1 MTQRVSRRGFV
12 FVIALSLLV
21 PSLSLTARAQATP
34 IPAGATVVASDI
46 ANPRGVTW
54 DASGTM
60 YLAVSGQGGDTPG
73 PEGSPFFG
81 GMTGSVVTVKD
92 GVVTPLVETMPST
105 IWKDMDLVWGVMD
118 VAILGD
124 HLYALDGGGGAL
136 HGNPDVASGVYQV
149 NADGTTNLVA
159 DLGTWVDA
167 NPVAH
172 TPPEGAQT
180 HGSFF
185 AMVPVGDALWVT
197 DAVNGQILQ
206 VTPDGAISRI
216 ADLSEGHPV
225 PAGLAADPN
234 GGVYVGFLTA
244 APFSAGTAKVSHVA
258 PDGTVEDV
266 WTGLTTVTAVE
277 IGPDGSLYAAEMS
290 SDVTAA
296 EPFLTP
302 NSGQI
307 VRQTG
312 PDTHEVV
319 VDGLAMPVS
328 ARFGRDG
335 MFYVSGPAIGSDAG
349 TGEVLRIDLSEAAA
363 VATPGMATP
372 VT

>member
-1 MTQRVSRRGFV
+1 MTRRTSRRSFV
-12 FVIALSLLV
+12 LLIALSLLV

-34 IPAGATVVASDI
+34 LPTGATVVASDI
-46 ANPRGVTW
+46 ANPRGMTW

-60 YLAVSGQGGDTPG
+60 YLAVAGRGGDTPG

-81 GMTGSVVTVKD
+81 GKTAALVTVKD
-92 GVVTPLVETMPST
+92 GAATPLVENMPST

-124 HLYALDGGGGAL
+124 HLYALEGGGGVV
-136 HGNPDVASGVYQV
+136 HGNPDSASGVYRV

-172 TPPEGAQT
+172 TPPEGAAT
-180 HGSFF
+180 NGSFF

-206 VTPDGAISRI
+206 VTLDGAISRI

-225 PAGLAADPN
+225 PTGLAVDPN
-234 GGVYVGFLTA
+234 GGVYVGFLTS

-258 PDGTVEDV
+258 ADGTVEDV

-290 SDVTAA
+290 ADVTSA

-312 PDTHEVV
+312 PDAHEVV
-319 VDGLAMPVS
+319 VSGLAMPAA
-328 ARFGRDG
+328 ARFGSDG
-335 MFYVSGPAIGSDAG
+335 MLYVSAPAIGSDAG
-349 TGEVLRIDLSEAAA
+349 TGQVLRIDLAQAAA